1 MCRTRS
7 IASLAGCSYSANQAS
22 TSGFVFIGST
32 VSGGWSDCSFGVE
45 LRSYALVDF
54 SQDPAPMV
62 LLLVVDDPA
71 SLAETERLALEGLDV
86 GIHPGSG

>member
-1 MCRTRS
+1 
-7 IASLAGCSYSANQAS
+7 
-22 TSGFVFIGST
+22 
-32 VSGGWSDCSFGVE
+32 
-45 LRSYALVDF
+45 
-54 SQDPAPMV
+54 MV